1 MALAALSAMV
11 ACSHKA
17 PPPPML
23 PLPQPSP
30 METTLWTPRDD
41 PAGNACRE
49 RVAGLEDWLASIE
62 QAGLPLSLS
71 LLDEGAKLVS
81 RPGVAI
87 LEPAPLVHVTAK
99 EVYLDGIALAMPGGL
114 HRELTALIEL
124 RRSMMPESPFIKA
137 PVCYLAIDG
146 DVAWERVVMAIG
158 EAIAS
163 DVHRIT
169 FLFHDPERRV
179 PEPPASPID
188 QELERMRHA
197 TLLRRQQIAAELMAF
212 VYQDCPEGLRVIASM
227 GANPVADFKQVL
239 LDQLPDAIGACRCAA
254 DDASVKSLHWAIFGN
269 PRPTSGVTVDL
280 ARPQLPPV
288 HTVDLPED
296 RLWREAHAE
305 VVAVAA
311 EQASQPVYFNAR
323 PAEPHETKGEKKAK

>member
-1 MALAALSAMV
+1 MPLAALTAV
-11 ACSHKA
+11 LACSHKA

-23 PLPQPSP
+23 PLPRPSP
-30 METTLWTPRDD
+30 LETTLWTPRDD

-49 RVAGLEDWLASIE
+49 QVAGLEDWLESIE

-71 LLDEGAKLVS
+71 LLDEGSKLLS
-81 RPGVAI
+81 RPGAAL
-87 LEPAPLVHVTAK
+87 LEPAPLVHVTAN
-99 EVYLDGIALAMPGGL
+99 EVYLDGIAMTMPGGL

-124 RRSMMPESPFIKA
+124 RRSMMPESPFIKS
-137 PVCYLAIDG
+137 PVCYLAVDG
-146 DVAWERVVMAIG
+146 DVTWERVVMAVG

-163 DVHRIT
+163 DVHRLS
-169 FLFHDPERRV
+169 FLFRDPDRRV
-179 PEPPASPID
+179 PAPPVSPID

-212 VYQDCPEGLRVIASM
+212 VYQDCGEGLRVIASM

-269 PRPTSGVTVDL
+269 PRPTSGVTVEL
-280 ARPQLPPV
+280 SRPQVPPV
-288 HTVDLPED
+288 STLELASD
-296 RLWREAHAE
+296 RLWQDAHAE
-305 VVAVAA
+305 VVAAA
-311 EQASQPVYFNAR
+311 EDPALQPVYFNSK
-323 PAEPHETKGEKKAK
+323 PAEPPDGKAAKKTK